1 MQIQNAGRWKS
12 CVVACA
18 SIVGFGGCHTKSF
31 RFCIHAGSG
40 LRFFTSLMLRL
51 RYASLNSLSRVRTY
65 GPNRASAVAH
75 TDSTDLVFT
84 SVELLE
90 GKDDDVEEGAA
101 NETAD
106 EAVDE
111 GADEGADEDVDEDV
125 DEDADCHNNIVL

>member
-40 LRFFTSLMLRL
+40 LRFFTSLLLRL
-51 RYASLNSLSRVRTY
+51 QYASLNSLSRVRTY

-75 TDSTDLVFT
+75 TDSTDSVFT
-84 SVELLE
+84 SVELVEDEDEDEDEDWDADGDGDADPIADPDADADADLE
-90 GKDDDVEEGAA
+90 GPQD
-101 NETAD
+101 
-106 EAVDE
+106 
-111 GADEGADEDVDEDV
+111 
-125 DEDADCHNNIVL
+125 NIVL